1 MISHSPTAKGIS
13 FALAVGIVAGA
24 VTIGLPQDE
33 IAIEGGGAPVE
44 AMMGSSFEDMAVGT
58 LTPEPAEPAETPV
71 APTAAEPLRPT
82 TAEQTPPEQAEPV
95 TPPEQAEPVTPPEQA
110 QPVTP
115 PDVATVTP
123 AAPAASAALAPTP
136 LAVPPSESAQVAPP
150 PETLQAQDPDSDA
163 PVLSRR
169 PMRKNPETAAEIAQ
183 ARAKQEQAERERRQA
198 EQQAAKK
205 KATQQAAARG
215 NAQRNA
221 TKGSSSG
228 QSASAKST
236 STGKRQAAASAQG
249 NAAASNYP
257 GQVMRRISRAGKP
270 RVRTTGTATISFA
283 IASNGGLAS
292 VSVARGS
299 GSAAL
304 DRAAVSVIRKAAPFP
319 RPPAG
324 ARRQYSIKIK
334 GQ

>member
-24 VTIGLPQDE
+24 VTIGLPQEE

-71 APTAAEPLRPT
+71 AEAPTAAEPLRPT

-95 TPPEQAEPVTPPEQA
+95 TPPEQA

-115 PDVATVTP
+115 PDVAAVTP
-123 AAPAASAALAPTP
+123 AAPAAPAALAPTP

-169 PMRKNPETAAEIAQ
+169 PMRKNPETAAKIAE

-198 EQQAAKK
+198 E
-205 KATQQAAARG
+205 QQAAARG

-228 QSASAKST
+228 QSTSAKST

-270 RVRTTGTATISFA
+270 RVRTTGTATIAFA

>member
-1 MISHSPTAKGIS
+1 
-13 FALAVGIVAGA
+13 
-24 VTIGLPQDE
+24 
-33 IAIEGGGAPVE
+33 
-44 AMMGSSFEDMAVGT
+44 MGSSFEDMAVGT

-71 APTAAEPLRPT
+71 AEAPTAAEPLRPT

-95 TPPEQAEPVTPPEQA
+95 TPP
-110 QPVTP
+110 
-115 PDVATVTP
+115 DVAAVTP
-123 AAPAASAALAPTP
+123 AAPAAPAALVPAP

-169 PMRKNPETAAEIAQ
+169 PMRKNPETAAKIAQ
-183 ARAKQEQAERERRQA
+183 ARAKQEQAERERRAA

-270 RVRTTGTATISFA
+270 RVRTTGTATIAFA

>member
-1 MISHSPTAKGIS
+1 M
-13 FALAVGIVAGA
+13 
-24 VTIGLPQDE
+24 
-33 IAIEGGGAPVE
+33 
-44 AMMGSSFEDMAVGT
+44 
-58 LTPEPAEPAETPV
+58 
-71 APTAAEPLRPT
+71 
-82 TAEQTPPEQAEPV
+82 
-95 TPPEQAEPVTPPEQA
+95 
-110 QPVTP
+110 TP
-115 PDVATVTP
+115 PDVAAVTP
-123 AAPAASAALAPTP
+123 AAPAAPAALAPTP

-169 PMRKNPETAAEIAQ
+169 PMRKNPETAAKIAE

-198 EQQAAKK
+198 E
-205 KATQQAAARG
+205 QQAAARG

-228 QSASAKST
+228 QSTSAKST

-270 RVRTTGTATISFA
+270 RVRTTGTATIAFA

>member
-1 MISHSPTAKGIS
+1 M
-13 FALAVGIVAGA
+13 
-24 VTIGLPQDE
+24 
-33 IAIEGGGAPVE
+33 
-44 AMMGSSFEDMAVGT
+44 
-58 LTPEPAEPAETPV
+58 
-71 APTAAEPLRPT
+71 
-82 TAEQTPPEQAEPV
+82 
-95 TPPEQAEPVTPPEQA
+95 
-110 QPVTP
+110 
-115 PDVATVTP
+115 TP
-123 AAPAASAALAPTP
+123 AAPAASAALVPAP

-169 PMRKNPETAAEIAQ
+169 PMRKNPETAAKIAE

-236 STGKRQAAASAQG
+236 TTGKRQAAASAQG

>member
-33 IAIEGGGAPVE
+33 IAIEGGGSPVE

-71 APTAAEPLRPT
+71 AEAPTAAEPLRPT
-82 TAEQTPPEQAEPV
+82 TAEQTPPEQA
-95 TPPEQAEPVTPPEQA
+95 
-110 QPVTP
+110 QPVSP
-115 PDVATVTP
+115 PDVAAVTP
-123 AAPAASAALAPTP
+123 AAPAAPAALVPAP

-169 PMRKNPETAAEIAQ
+169 PMRKNPETAAKIAQ

>member
-71 APTAAEPLRPT
+71 AEAPTAAEPLRPT

-95 TPPEQAEPVTPPEQA
+95 TPPE
-110 QPVTP
+110 
-115 PDVATVTP
+115 VAAVTP
-123 AAPAASAALAPTP
+123 AAPAAPAALVPAP

-169 PMRKNPETAAEIAQ
+169 PMRKNPETAAKIAE

-205 KATQQAAARG
+205 KATQQATARG

>member
-1 MISHSPTAKGIS
+1 MISHSPTAKVVS

-24 VTIGLPQDE
+24 VTIGLPQEE

-58 LTPEPAEPAETPV
+58 LTPEPAAPAETPV
-71 APTAAEPLRPT
+71 AEVPTAAEPLRPT

-95 TPPEQAEPVTPPEQA
+95 TPPEQA

-115 PDVATVTP
+115 PDVAAVTP
-123 AAPAASAALAPTP
+123 AAPAASAALVPAP

-150 PETLQAQDPDSDA
+150 PETLQAQDPDSD
-163 PVLSRR
+163 
-169 PMRKNPETAAEIAQ
+169 
-183 ARAKQEQAERERRQA
+183 
-198 EQQAAKK
+198 
-205 KATQQAAARG
+205 
-215 NAQRNA
+215 
-221 TKGSSSG
+221 
-228 QSASAKST
+228 
-236 STGKRQAAASAQG
+236 
-249 NAAASNYP
+249 NYP

-270 RVRTTGTATISFA
+270 RVRTTGTATIAFA

>member
-1 MISHSPTAKGIS
+1 M
-13 FALAVGIVAGA
+13 AVGIVAGA
-24 VTIGLPQDE
+24 VTIGLPQEE

-71 APTAAEPLRPT
+71 AEAPTAAEPLRPT

-95 TPPEQAEPVTPPEQA
+95 TPPEQA

-115 PDVATVTP
+115 PDVAAVTP
-123 AAPAASAALAPTP
+123 AAPAAPAALAPTP

-169 PMRKNPETAAEIAQ
+169 PMRKNPETAAKIAE

-198 EQQAAKK
+198 E
-205 KATQQAAARG
+205 QQAAARG

-228 QSASAKST
+228 QSTSAKST

-270 RVRTTGTATISFA
+270 RVRTTGTATIAFA

>member
-1 MISHSPTAKGIS
+1 MQAFRGRLPRI
-13 FALAVGIVAGA
+13 AVSGA
-24 VTIGLPQDE
+24 VVATCLM
-33 IAIEGGGAPVE
+33 AGG
-44 AMMGSSFEDMAVGT
+44 
-58 LTPEPAEPAETPV
+58 
-71 APTAAEPLRPT
+71 TAA
-82 TAEQTPPEQAEPV
+82 
-95 TPPEQAEPVTPPEQA
+95 
-110 QPVTP
+110 
-115 PDVATVTP
+115 
-123 AAPAASAALAPTP
+123 
-136 LAVPPSESAQVAPP
+136 SAQVAPP

-169 PMRKNPETAAEIAQ
+169 PMRKNPETAAKIAQ
-183 ARAKQEQAERERRQA
+183 ARAKQEQAERERRAA

>member
-13 FALAVGIVAGA
+13 FVLAVGIVAGA

-71 APTAAEPLRPT
+71 AEAPTAAEPLRPT

-95 TPPEQAEPVTPPEQA
+95 TPPEQA

-115 PDVATVTP
+115 PDVAAVTPSAP
-123 AAPAASAALAPTP
+123 AAPAALAPTP

-150 PETLQAQDPDSDA
+150 PETLRAQDPDSDA

-169 PMRKNPETAAEIAQ
+169 PMRKNPETAAKIAE

-198 EQQAAKK
+198 EQQAAKR

-228 QSASAKST
+228 QSTSAKST

-283 IASNGGLAS
+283 ISSNGGLAS

>member
-1 MISHSPTAKGIS
+1 MISHSPTAKGVS

-44 AMMGSSFEDMAVGT
+44 AMMGNSFADMAVGT

-71 APTAAEPLRPT
+71 AEAPTAAEPLRPT
-82 TAEQTPPEQAEPV
+82 TAEQTPP
-95 TPPEQAEPVTPPEQA
+95 
-110 QPVTP
+110 
-115 PDVATVTP
+115 DVAAVTP
-123 AAPAASAALAPTP
+123 AAPAASAALVPAP

-169 PMRKNPETAAEIAQ
+169 PMRKNPETAAKIAE

-198 EQQAAKK
+198 EQQAAKR
-205 KATQQAAARG
+205 KAAQQAAARG

-221 TKGSSSG
+221 TKGSLSG
-228 QSASAKST
+228 QSTSAKST

-270 RVRTTGTATISFA
+270 RVRTTGTATIAFA